1 MNNNRQP
8 RNTLA
13 NWKYTAKYYKKN
25 NIVLGIM
32 LAITV
37 VALIATATTAIQ
49 QAEANAKWRYFA
61 KQACEYANSRYTT
74 YSFMKTSCDAGINV
88 VEGMSRQDIKELYES
103 MK

>member
-1 MNNNRQP
+1 MEHNRQP
-8 RNTLA
+8 RNTLE

-61 KQACEYANSRYTT
+61 KQACEYANGRYS
-74 YSFMKTSCDAGINV
+74 YGLMKTSCDVGIDA
-88 VEGMSRQDIKELYES
+88 VEGMSRGDIKELYDS
-103 MK
+103 MR